1 MHVYRFDLTHY
12 YTLALQ
18 TIYFNFLIR
27 IKAKFGAY
35 FLIYGVHF
43 QSELDTLTKEN
54 TALVDELN
62 NTKLELDTQR
72 GHLLIT
78 KDTVQKLNQEKGAVS
93 QGKLG
98 H

>member
-1 MHVYRFDLTHY
+1 LE
-12 YTLALQ
+12 
-18 TIYFNFLIR
+18 
-27 IKAKFGAY
+27 AY